1 MIKITKHTS
10 DICGCVTWYE
20 WDDQVAQEVRV
31 HTDIAVSPCQIHN
44 VLNFGKTL
52 LVDTASLSSENIV
65 KGSTP
70 NITEKVSDVRPSQ
83 VKDIIPLSITVDAR
97 KEMHLKE
104 DARSV
109 LIQVEEISEEAFDEN
124 GKPQGRE
131 FKDGI
136 QAIFE
141 FDKDRKLVISLEG
154 AETSEKESAE
164 LALSDSDLDNKDIKI
179 I

>member
-20 WDDQVAQEVRV
+20 WDDQVSQELRV
-31 HTDIAVSPCQIHN
+31 HTDIAVSPCEIHN
-44 VLNFGKTL
+44 KLNFGKTL

-65 KGSTP
+65 RGSTP
-70 NITEKVSDVRPSQ
+70 NITEKVSDIRPGQ
-83 VKDIIPLSITVDAR
+83 IKDIIPLSITVDAR

-109 LIQVEEISEEAFDEN
+109 LIQVEGISQEAFDEN

-136 QAIFE
+136 ITVFE
-141 FDKDRKLVISLEG
+141 FDKDRKLVISLDG
-154 AETSEKESAE
+154 AQTSEKESAE
-164 LALSDSDLDNKDIKI
+164 TALSESVLDNQDIKI